1 MIKFRSKSLEVDL
14 IDEAIKHLEKEHV
27 SFKIIEPDQAD
38 KASKVNSKSMVL
50 MSFLKTEKGSYQ
62 ITVKDKEFYP
72 YTQKLIGGLDYL
84 NMRITDTDKKKRTV
98 TGETDHLGV
107 ALDIIEILA
116 VKYDL
121 SIVKSI

>member
-14 IDEAIKHLEKEHV
+14 IDEAIKYLEKEHV
-27 SFKIIEPDQAD
+27 SFDIIKPDQAD

-72 YTQKLIGGLDYL
+72 YTQKLIGGLDYF

-121 SIVKSI
+121 SIVKSK

>member
-14 IDEAIKHLEKEHV
+14 MDEAIKHLEKEQV
-27 SFKIIEPDQAD
+27 SFNIIKPDQAD

-72 YTQKLIGGLDYL
+72 YTQKLIGGLDYF
-84 NMRITDTDKKKRTV
+84 NMKIADTDKKKRTV

-121 SIVKSI
+121 SIVKSK